1 MFLYLFSVFW
11 VKFSLDNNKLRQ
23 NEFVKIQ
30 LWFING
36 IFFLNCNLLLAQL
49 CTLWIAL
56 IEKLT
61 EGLIYKWPCKFTW
74 WHTYVCHIKREQKQF
89 DSITVY
95 IQQRR
100 FLFLLCLYANL
111 LMPATHIGIQYRY
124 TAVQNSC
131 PRAHI
136 SIWKQGFGN
145 LKRLCHS
152 QPQKLSP
159 VLSHLFFLYPLC
171 WSIFEIFCEN
181 NHIK

>member
-1 MFLYLFSVFW
+1 M
-11 VKFSLDNNKLRQ
+11 
-23 NEFVKIQ
+23 
-30 LWFING
+30 
-36 IFFLNCNLLLAQL
+36 NCNLLLAQL

-95 IQQRR
+95 KQQRR
-100 FLFLLCLYANL
+100 LLFLLCLYANL

-145 LKRLCHS
+145 LKRLYTVNL
-152 QPQKLSP
+152 KNWALSCP
-159 VLSHLFFLYPLC
+159 TYFFCIHFVDPFLKFFVKTTILNRKRK
-171 WSIFEIFCEN
+171 IGKKEIIYEQ
-181 NHIK
+181 